1 MPFADYKK
9 PEKGCAKKK
18 GGTEAKP
25 RQKTKNQRI
34 KQKKKRRKEKEK

>member
-1 MPFADYKK
+1 MGRKK
-9 PEKGCAKKK
+9 SRRQK

-34 KQKKKRRKEKEK
+34 KQKKRRKEKEK